1 MGGFLSVPVLLVAAV
16 LQASLIP
23 RLDLP
28 GGGPN
33 LTFVCVLAWALNV
46 PVGQAALWAF
56 LGGLFAD
63 ILSTV
68 PLGTSSLG
76 LVLMISFMSGLGT
89 QVYQLGLLL
98 LIFMSVFG
106 TLAYEFLR
114 VVLIDIYHLFGLIPA
129 TAPLQIS
136 WGTDLTTT
144 VFPTMVYNF
153 VLILPVYL
161 LLRIVQRRLPRPD
174 K

>member
-1 MGGFLSVPVLLVAAV
+1 MGGFLSVPILLIAAV

-33 LTFVCVLAWALNV
+33 LTYICVLAWALNA
-46 PVGQAALWAF
+46 PVSQAALWAF
-56 LGGLFAD
+56 VGGLFYD
-63 ILSTV
+63 LLSAV

-76 LVLMISFMSGLGT
+76 LVLIIYFISGLGT
-89 QVYQLGLLL
+89 QVYRLGLLL

-106 TLAYEFLR
+106 TMAFEFGR
-114 VVLIDIYHLFGLIPA
+114 VVLIDLYQLVGFIPSS
-129 TAPLQIS
+129 APVQIT
-136 WGTDLTTT
+136 WGADLTTT

-161 LLRIVQRRLPRPD
+161 LLRLLQRRLPRVD
-174 K
+174 

>member
-1 MGGFLSVPVLLVAAV
+1 MGGFLSVPILLIAAV

-33 LTFVCVLAWALNV
+33 LTYVCVLAWSLNA

-56 LGGLFAD
+56 LGGLFND
-63 ILSTV
+63 ILSAV

-76 LVLMISFMSGLGT
+76 LVLLIYLISGLGT
-89 QVYQLGLLL
+89 QVFRLGFLL

-106 TLAYEFLR
+106 TLAYEFSR
-114 VVLIDIYHLFGLIPA
+114 VMLVDLYQLLGFIPS
-129 TAPLQIS
+129 TASLQIN
-136 WGTDLTTT
+136 WGADLTTT

-153 VLILPVYL
+153 VLVLPMYFFLRL
-161 LLRIVQRRLPRPD
+161 LQRRLPRLE
-174 K
+174 

>member
-1 MGGFLSVPVLLVAAV
+1 MGGFLSVPILLIAAV

-33 LTFVCVLAWALNV
+33 LTYVCVLAWSLNA
-46 PVGQAALWAF
+46 PVAQAAIWAF
-56 LGGLFAD
+56 LGGLFHD
-63 ILSTV
+63 ILSAV

-76 LVLMISFMSGLGT
+76 LVLLIYFISGLGT
-89 QVYQLGLLL
+89 QVYRLGLLL

-106 TLAYEFLR
+106 TLAFEFGR
-114 VVLIDIYHLFGLIPA
+114 VVLIDLFHLIGFIYSTTPV
-129 TAPLQIS
+129 QIT
-136 WGTDLTTT
+136 WGADLTTT

-153 VLILPVYL
+153 VLVLPVYM
-161 LLRIVQRRLPRPD
+161 LLRVLQRRLPRTE
-174 K
+174 

>member
-1 MGGFLSVPVLLVAAV
+1 MGGFLSVPVLLIAAI

-23 RLDLP
+23 RLELP

-33 LTFVCVLAWALNV
+33 LTYVIVLAWALNA

-56 LGGLFAD
+56 LGGLFND
-63 ILSTV
+63 ILSAV

-76 LVLMISFMSGLGT
+76 LVLLVYLISGLGT
-89 QVYQLGLLL
+89 QVYRLGLLL

-106 TLAYEFLR
+106 TFAYEFSR
-114 VVLIDIYHLFGLIPA
+114 VVLVDFYQLVGYLPS

-136 WGTDLTTT
+136 WGADLTAT

-153 VLILPVYL
+153 ALILPVYA
-161 LLRIVQRRLPRPD
+161 LLRLFQRRLPRSG
-174 K
+174 

>member
-1 MGGFLSVPVLLVAAV
+1 MGGFLSVPVLLIAAV
-16 LQASLIP
+16 LQASTVP

-33 LTFVCVLAWALNV
+33 LTFVCVLAWSLNA

-63 ILSTV
+63 ILSAM

-76 LVLMISFMSGLGT
+76 LVLMVYLISGLGT
-89 QVYQLGLLL
+89 QVYRLGLLL

-106 TLAYEFLR
+106 TLAFEFWR
-114 VVLIDIYHLFGLIPA
+114 VVMIDLYQLVGFIPS
-129 TAPLQIS
+129 TAPVQIT
-136 WGTDLTTT
+136 WGADLTTT

-153 VLILPVYL
+153 VLILPVYTV
-161 LLRIVQRRLPRPD
+161 LRLFQRRLPRAD
-174 K
+174 